1 MSNKNNQQG
10 QFDWL
15 TKQQDPIDFLIQ
27 NLSGHGFYLKKDQAI
42 IKQAKEMYKQKIIDA
57 WNEGHYEDLGPA
69 SAEQYYNETTIQET
83 P

>member
-1 MSNKNNQQG
+1 MTNENKEQG
-10 QFDWL
+10 AFDWL
-15 TKQQDPIDFLIQ
+15 AKQQDPIDWLIQ

-42 IKQAKEMYKQKIIDA
+42 IKQAKEMHKQKIINA
-57 WNEGHYEDLGPA
+57 WNEGHYGDLGPA